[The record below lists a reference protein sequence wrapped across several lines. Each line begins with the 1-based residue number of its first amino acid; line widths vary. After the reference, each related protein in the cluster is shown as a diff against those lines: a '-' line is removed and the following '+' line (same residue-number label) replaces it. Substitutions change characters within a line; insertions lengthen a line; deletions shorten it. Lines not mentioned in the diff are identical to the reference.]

1 MYEAI
6 VQSLIEHTGHHQPS
20 MQNIIESEEEQRI
33 LKEVMQM
40 SKLEEDRKKGQL
52 DLTKIKRKNKPVEIK
67 EKVGL
72 K

>member
-1 MYEAI
+1 
-6 VQSLIEHTGHHQPS
+6 

-52 DLTKIKRKNKPVEIK
+52 DLTKIKRKNKPTEIK
-67 EKVGL
+67 EKVAL